1 MSIKKNPLNPT
12 LLALYSAAF
21 ALPAYN
27 KPVGAETP
35 DDAPSV
41 SIRYSRYNEDRISD
55 NNFIDS
61 GSGVGFGEQERMD
74 IDAGQVN
81 VIYPINDEL
90 QLTVN
95 GAYEDLSGASPW
107 FILPDSASGDPVQ
120 ALSGATIDDQR
131 LDVSTKLDI
140 FKDKYTISPILGISV
155 ENDYRSI
162 SGGVSVARELD
173 NQATTIRGG
182 VSASFDEIRPTRDL
196 VTDPGRINRDEKESY
211 SVFIGIGQVIN
222 KNTVVQSTFTVS
234 EDDGFLSDPYKL
246 VSVGGILE
254 RDNRPEDRTKI
265 SWSAQLRRWSETFG
279 AALHADYRFYY
290 DDWDIHAHTLELGII
305 KPTSTGWTIESSV
318 RYYSQTQAEFYEP
331 FFASAPSN
339 GFVSSDYRLSP
350 YGSLNYRVKLSKQFG
365 NWVANATAERYES
378 DANLSFQKV
387 DTENPGLIDF
397 SLLSFGLDYKFE

>member
-1 MSIKKNPLNPT
+1 MSTKKNSLNPT

-27 KPVGAETP
+27 KPVVGAETS

-41 SIRYSRYNEDRISD
+41 SVRYSRFNEDRISN
-55 NNFIDS
+55 NNFS
-61 GSGVGFGEQERMD
+61 GDGDRERMD

-81 VIYPINDEL
+81 VIYPINDEF
-90 QLTVN
+90 QLTIN

-107 FILPDSASGDPVQ
+107 FVIPDAEGDPVQ
-120 ALSGATIDDQR
+120 TLSGATIDDQR
-131 LDVSTKLDI
+131 LDLSTKLDI
-140 FKDKYTISPILGISV
+140 YKDQYTISPIVGISV

-173 NQATTIRGG
+173 NKSTTIRGG
-182 VSASFDEIRPTRDL
+182 VSASFDEIRPTRDVL
-196 VTDPGRINRDEKESY
+196 NDPGRINRDEKESY

-234 EDDGFLSDPYKL
+234 QDDGFLSDPYKL
-246 VSVGGILE
+246 VSVGGTLA
-254 RDNRPEDRTKI
+254 RDNRPDDRTKI

-290 DDWDIHAHTLELGII
+290 DDWDIHAHTLEVGFI
-305 KPTSTGWTIESSV
+305 KPTSTGWTIESSI

-331 FFASAPSN
+331 FFTSSPAD

-365 NWVANATAERYES
+365 NWIANAAAERYES
-378 DANLSFQKV
+378 DSSLSFQEV

-397 SLLSFGLDYKFE
+397 ALFSFGLDYKFQ